1 MITVERDPIRGHY
14 VVTALVQGGQACGP
28 WFMSRQYYGYPKKV
42 AVKMYREYC
51 RGNGIDIVRGS

>member
-14 VVTALVQGGQACGP
+14 VVTALVQDGRSMGE
-28 WFMSRQYYGYPKKV
+28 WYMSRQYYGYPKKV

-51 RGNGIDIVRGS
+51 RGNGINIVRGS